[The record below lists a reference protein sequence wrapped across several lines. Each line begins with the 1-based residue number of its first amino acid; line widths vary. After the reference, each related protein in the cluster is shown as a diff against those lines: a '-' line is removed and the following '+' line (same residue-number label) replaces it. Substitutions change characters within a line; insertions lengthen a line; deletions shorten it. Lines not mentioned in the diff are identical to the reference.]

1 MTMTMTMTMTMMKCS
16 MVIGFTT
23 FLLCIT
29 SIPMVEAYD
38 AQEIWMSFSDYW
50 KECNYFYRFLL
61 IAPIIF
67 IIGAVTGLDGGMPPK
82 FLIQFRDSDHVTSEN
97 NPRVFFDIEIGGK
110 KIGRIQME
118 LFSTITP
125 KTAENFRALCTGE
138 KGGGKSGM
146 DLHYKG
152 SSFHRVMP
160 DFMCQGGDFTRHN
173 GTGGES
179 IYGEKFDDE
188 WYDNE
193 LFITHNSPGLL
204 SMANS
209 GKNTNGSQFFLTT
222 KRCKWLDCRHVV
234 FGQVEEGYDVVK
246 AIEKVGS
253 ADGSTSDKVIIV
265 DCGELKTFTKPKKV
279 IDGDYDNEWKVDGL
293 DIHQARMKSEKLEEN
308 KKLK

>member
-1 MTMTMTMTMTMMKCS
+1 MKTIAMLS
-16 MVIGFTT
+16 AAIFTSAT
-23 FLLCIT
+23 AFVPRSVSTRALSRAT
-29 SIPMVEAYD
+29 SIL
-38 AQEIWMSFSDYW
+38 QS
-50 KECNYFYRFLL
+50 K
-61 IAPIIF
+61 
-67 IIGAVTGLDGGMPPK
+67 
-82 FLIQFRDSDHVTSEN
+82 
-97 NPRVFFDIEIGGK
+97 VFFDMEVGGEDV
-110 KIGRIQME
+110 GRITFE
-118 LFSTITP
+118 LREDVTP
-125 KTAENFRALCTGE
+125 KCAENFRVLCTGE
-138 KGGGKSGM
+138 KGFG
-146 DLHYKG
+146 YEG
-152 SSFHRVMP
+152 SSFHRVIP
-160 DFMCQGGDFTRHN
+160 GFMCQGGDFTCHN

-253 ADGSTSDKVIIV
+253 ADGSTDDKVIIV

-293 DIHQARMKSEKLEEN
+293 DIHQARMKAEKQEEN